1 MIKLVLT
8 DLDDTLIPFDPS
20 GAGHGASS
28 HACAAIHEAL
38 GAGVR
43 VGPVTGRMPHSMA
56 WMFSGD
62 EACYQTAAFV
72 NGQVVRLDG
81 RTVFERGMTGE
92 ELAAIDD
99 VLEQTDFAYLALYD
113 EGDVRLVSA
122 DAERVRKNPPPTFGV
137 EMDAIVSE
145 IPAVGCL
152 KANIQCACDYGR
164 MAELRDELRDAVPS
178 ADFVLPSLVAAV
190 IDVLPGDWGKAE
202 AVRLLARELG
212 AGIDEV
218 AVFGDSD
225 NDLAMIEAVP
235 NSVAVANASD
245 AVRAAARWH
254 IGASADGAVAGAIS
268 AIARAARAGEMPEF
282 MR

>member
-1 MIKLVLT
+1 M
-8 DLDDTLIPFDPS
+8 
-20 GAGHGASS
+20 
-28 HACAAIHEAL
+28 
-38 GAGVR
+38 
-43 VGPVTGRMPHSMA
+43 
-56 WMFSGD
+56 
-62 EACYQTAAFV
+62 
-72 NGQVVRLDG
+72 
-81 RTVFERGMTGE
+81 
-92 ELAAIDD
+92 
-99 VLEQTDFAYLALYD
+99 
-113 EGDVRLVSA
+113 RLVSA

-164 MAELRDELRDAVPS
+164 MADLRDELRDAVPS

-212 AGIDEV
+212 VGIDEV